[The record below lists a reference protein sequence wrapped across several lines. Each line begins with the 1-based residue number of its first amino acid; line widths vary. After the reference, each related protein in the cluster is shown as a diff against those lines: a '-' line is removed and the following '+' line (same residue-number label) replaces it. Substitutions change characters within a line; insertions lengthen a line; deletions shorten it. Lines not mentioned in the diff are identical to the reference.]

1 MGGVVARILP
11 LLPNYTADSLNTLI
25 TLATPHSTPPVFVDQ
40 TISQIYKDI
49 TSFWQRE
56 SQNGSLKEVAL
67 LSVAGGNLDA
77 IVASDTSSV
86 HGIIPPS
93 HGFSVYSTGIPQVW
107 TGADHMAILWC
118 NQLVQRVSTAI
129 IKMVQPKVPYTTK
142 PLHSRVNIFRKLF
155 LTTLDDSTHVYSL
168 GNATTLPYMSLHLFS
183 F

>member
-11 LLPNYTADSLNTLI
+11 LLPNYSADSLSTLI

-56 SQNGSLKEVAL
+56 SQHGDLKSVAL
-67 LSVAGGNLDA
+67 LSIAGGNLDA

-86 HGIIPPS
+86 HGIVPPS

-129 IKMVQPKVPYTTK
+129 IKMVQPKNPYSIK
-142 PLHSRVNIFRKLF
+142 PLQSRVNIFKKLF
-155 LTTLDDSTHVYSL
+155 LTTLDDSNYIYSL
-168 GNATTLPYMSLHLFS
+168 GNATALLYMSLQSFS
-183 F
+183 W